1 VNCSSSGEVGTE
13 SPFSRSLLHWPIQL
27 AAMTNTASSIGHHS
41 QLCEMGQFF
50 VWLPVHL
57 RTRMFWV
64 SASVMRFYMLDCELF
79 VALQMLML
87 MGGVSK
93 IQMRSF
99 IVIFWRSL
107 VILSVAKNLITCALY
122 FCWHLQ
128 ILHFVQNDRDRR
140 YFDTP
145 PRATFYLF
153 FRLSL
158 LNRPSSLMVSIGTA
172 SPLQ

>member
-1 VNCSSSGEVGTE
+1 MSISRREMSVSRREIKKWAYSFLFYSLFFTVLRRTFWQFSVGFFFSFYLLLWGLSLYIQVSQAQLSGVQEC
-13 SPFSRSLLHWPIQL
+13 RSD
-27 AAMTNTASSIGHHS
+27 AS
-41 QLCEMGQFF
+41 
-50 VWLPVHL
+50 L
-57 RTRMFWV
+57 R
-64 SASVMRFYMLDCELF
+64 SVDDSDACM
-79 VALQMLML
+79 V
-87 MGGVSK
+87 GGVSK

-145 PRATFYLF
+145 PFLFLPDVFAYAWWLF
-153 FRLSL
+153 FE
-158 LNRPSSLMVSIGTA
+158 SSSAVCS
-172 SPLQ
+172 S